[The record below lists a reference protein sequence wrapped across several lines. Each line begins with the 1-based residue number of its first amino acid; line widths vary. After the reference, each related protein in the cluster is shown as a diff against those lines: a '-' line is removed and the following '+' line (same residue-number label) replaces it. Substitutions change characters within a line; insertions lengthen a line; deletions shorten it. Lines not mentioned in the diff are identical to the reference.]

1 VSYSDFLSHLGGS
14 YAHLVTQMS
23 GFSLFRWRQANEPG
37 RQKRPEGSVNRMSIL
52 WIILIVVLVLALLGF
67 FSRGY
72 W

>member
-1 VSYSDFLSHLGGS
+1 L
-14 YAHLVTQMS
+14 
-23 GFSLFRWRQANEPG
+23 FSCGDLLRQVDNHSRRHETG
-37 RQKRPEGSVNRMSIL
+37 MSIL